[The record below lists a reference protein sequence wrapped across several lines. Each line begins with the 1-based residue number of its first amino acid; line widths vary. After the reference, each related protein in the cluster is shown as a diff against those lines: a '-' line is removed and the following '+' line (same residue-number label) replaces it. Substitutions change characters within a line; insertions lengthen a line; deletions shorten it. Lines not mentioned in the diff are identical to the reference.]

1 MAANKK
7 KISLHE
13 RLFRMIAAV
22 GIAITLWFMVNGN
35 ADMLI
40 TQDYNSIPITLT
52 NVEALTEK
60 NLVLAE
66 NKNYYLNLQV
76 KGTDRNL
83 RNIIAKEITA
93 EVDLGEI
100 EAKGIYDLDVEV
112 KGLANSVII
121 SSMNPTRLQIEV
133 DNIIKEA
140 MDVEIVLE
148 GIPANELSV
157 ISAKSQ
163 ETVEVEG
170 PEASILLIDK
180 ITATAN
186 VNGLAADTT
195 RYLEVTAYDGSGNP
209 ISDLEILPNVVA
221 TEIFLGKTKSIGMT
235 PSTTGEPA
243 NGTIVTEMVVEPSK
257 IMIGAR
263 EDLLSTIETIS
274 IDPIDVSGQSK
285 TFTKDINLRAP
296 EGFYFLDNSGRV
308 KVTVS
313 IETPVEK
320 SFTIDKV
327 GAKNLGAGQVIS
339 KIKDT
344 RVVVKLEGAS
354 SVLNSLNAAQIEAFV
369 DCANLA
375 PGEYELPI
383 QTNLSQ
389 SLVKSITPANTTVII
404 E

>member
-389 SLVKSITPANTTVII
+389 SLVKSITPAKTTVII

>member
-1 MAANKK
+1 
-7 KISLHE
+7 
-13 RLFRMIAAV
+13 
-22 GIAITLWFMVNGN
+22 
-35 ADMLI
+35 
-40 TQDYNSIPITLT
+40 
-52 NVEALTEK
+52 
-60 NLVLAE
+60 
-66 NKNYYLNLQV
+66 
-76 KGTDRNL
+76 
-83 RNIIAKEITA
+83 
-93 EVDLGEI
+93 
-100 EAKGIYDLDVEV
+100 V

-389 SLVKSITPANTTVII
+389 SLVKSITPTKTTVII